1 MEGHSYLRTH
11 NLAAE
16 HLIMDLGEVVTELH
30 GASARGQSR
39 GSVTLVKQSG
49 MTIVLTHLH
58 AGSALEEHAAR
69 GAASVQVLDGRISVK
84 IKDETFELLSGRL
97 IAFDSGVGHSVEAL
111 EDATLLL
118 TLVAPMGTSTPES

>member
-16 HLIMDLGEVVTELH
+16 HLVLDLGQVVTELH

-58 AGSALEEHAAR
+58 AGSRLEEHAAK
-69 GAASVQVLDGRISVK
+69 GAASVQVLDGRVRMT
-84 IKDETFELLSGRL
+84 IKDETLELNRGRL
-97 IAFDSGVGHSVEAL
+97 IAFDAGVRHTVEAL
-111 EDATLLL
+111 EDSTLIL
-118 TLVAPMGTSTPES
+118 TLVAPVDSN

>member
-11 NLAAE
+11 DLSAE
-16 HLIMDLGEVVTELH
+16 HLVLDLGEVVTEMH

-58 AGSALEEHAAR
+58 EGSSLGEHATK
-69 GAASVQVLDGRISVK
+69 GAASVQVLDGRIKVA
-84 IKDETFELLSGRL
+84 IGDDTHELVGGRL
-97 IAFDSGVGHSVEAL
+97 IAFDADVRHSIDAL
-111 EDATLLL
+111 ETSTLLL
-118 TLVAPMGTSTPES
+118 TLVAPLDTD